1 MTPSL
6 VYGNGFAGFDGLRLR
21 AGLFLAVTFFS
32 GAGLPFV
39 GVTAGLSFVGVT
51 AGLSFVG
58 VTGFVAVALFAATL
72 S

>member
-1 MTPSL
+1 MAPSL

-32 GAGLPFV
+32 GAGLPF
-39 GVTAGLSFVGVT
+39 FGVT